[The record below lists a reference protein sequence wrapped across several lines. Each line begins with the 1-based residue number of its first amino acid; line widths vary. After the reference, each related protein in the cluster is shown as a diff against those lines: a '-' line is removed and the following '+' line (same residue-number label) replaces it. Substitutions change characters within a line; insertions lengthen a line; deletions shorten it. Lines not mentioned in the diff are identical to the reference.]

1 MPKAESFFKLTEE
14 TFRVIRRH
22 EPTLSNRQA
31 RDHLN
36 CGALSNLV
44 EMAKELAGE
53 NVALAKGYAKFL
65 THGMIH
71 MDAEDI
77 YEMIEAHSESYSLEH
92 LKGDIC
98 AGPGNSVSVER
109 LAK

>member
-1 MPKAESFFKLTEE
+1 MTDE
-14 TFRVIRRH
+14 TFRLIRRH
-22 EPTLSNRQA
+22 TPTLSDRQA

-44 EMAKELAGE
+44 EMAKQLAGE
-53 NVALAKGYAKFL
+53 NVALAKGYARFL

-71 MDAEDI
+71 MDEEDI
-77 YEMIEAHSESYSLEH
+77 YDMISAHSESFELEQ
-92 LKGDIC
+92 LKGDII
-98 AGPGNSVSVER
+98 AGPGNAVSSER